1 MDDRKMRLLTKII
14 DEYIASGQPVSSLF
28 LVEKYQL
35 GCSSATVRNDMAL
48 LEEEGYMYQ
57 PHLSA
62 GRVPTVR
69 GYRAYIEYLK
79 PTRVSQKNQK
89 KLLQIWGEAQ
99 CALELKLKQ
108 ISKALSDM
116 SGEVAFATLGEYF
129 SHTAGFGTM
138 CQKPEFSDEDFFQE
152 FSETLEHIDDICK
165 SVLKKSSQ
173 EPHILF
179 GKGHVFSQKC
189 STIALGY
196 VYRNHQGV
204 LGIIGPLRMHYQ
216 KNISILQAVKNI
228 IEKTSNL

>member
-1 MDDRKMRLLTKII
+1 MRLLTQII
-14 DEYIASGQPVSSLF
+14 DEYIASGQPVGSLF

-35 GCSSATVRNDMAL
+35 GCSSATVRNDMAA
-48 LEEEGYMYQ
+48 LEEEGFMYQ
-57 PHLSA
+57 PHVAA

-69 GYRAYIEYLK
+69 GYQTYIEYLK
-79 PTRVSQKNQK
+79 PARVSNKNQK

-138 CQKPEFSDEDFFQE
+138 CEKQEFCDEDFFKE

-165 SVLKKSSQ
+165 RVLKTESG
-173 EPHILF
+173 EPQILF
-179 GKGHVFSQKC
+179 GKGHAFSKRC
-189 STIALGY
+189 STIVLRYA
-196 VYRNHQGV
+196 YRDYYGV

-216 KNISILQAVKNI
+216 KNISIMQAVKKI
-228 IEKTSNL
+228 IEN